1 MRRRR
6 HVGRRAGTGTAARG
20 VAIVDELGFVPF
32 ERTGGELLGALE
44 RRRTWTLYVD
54 ALLSTTG

>member
-1 MRRRR
+1 MSTPSGSRGARGMRRRR

-32 ERTGGELLGALE
+32 ERTGGALLGALE
-44 RRRTWTLYVD
+44 GRGT
-54 ALLSTTG
+54 